1 MQPQAP
7 TPPPSEESP
16 DPAWPRGKQAIAA
29 VGWCSFLAACLA
41 SLLFFAFLDPIEL
54 SGEPSALS
62 FLWPNRTAAYT
73 VGFLFF
79 WLIAAVAAGL
89 SVYMLYTARPGRGG
103 SDPP

>member
-1 MQPQAP
+1 VQPTVTLPPVRNEDAAP
-7 TPPPSEESP
+7 ASWPP
-16 DPAWPRGKQAIAA
+16 ARQAIAA

-54 SGEPSALS
+54 AGEPSALS

-79 WLIAAVAAGL
+79 WMIAAVAAGL
-89 SVYMLYTARPGRGG
+89 SVYMLHTARRGGG
-103 SDPP
+103 SDGP